1 MKKLI
6 IGLVIVATVG
16 FIAIQVSACM
26 WDGYYGGGPKA
37 GNWGGYALQGNADQ
51 DFLNETT
58 QLRQDLAAKRGEY
71 NALMAQPSP
80 DPKRAAKLSQEI
92 TVLHD
97 RFRAKAHE
105 KGYSGPGRRG
115 GHYQSQM
122 GSHGYCDSRAGWRCW

>member
-6 IGLVIVATVG
+6 IVMAVVATVG
-16 FIAIQVSACM
+16 FVAIQVSACM
-26 WDGYYGGGPKA
+26 WDGYYGGGPI
-37 GNWGGYALQGNADQ
+37 GGYSGGYFQQGGAYQ

-92 TVLHD
+92 TVLND
-97 RFRAKAHE
+97 KLRAQAQA
-105 KGYSGPGRRG
+105 KGYSAPAQRWGRN
-115 GHYQSQM
+115 HSQM
-122 GSHGYCDSRAGWRCW
+122 RPWYCDSRGGYGCW